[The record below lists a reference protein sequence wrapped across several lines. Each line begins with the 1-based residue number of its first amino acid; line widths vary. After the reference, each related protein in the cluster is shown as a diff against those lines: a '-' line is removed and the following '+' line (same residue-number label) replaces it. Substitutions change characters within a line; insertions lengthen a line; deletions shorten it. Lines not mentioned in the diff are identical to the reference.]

1 MSDDNFIP
9 AHGGEGILNDS
20 DVAELKAG
28 IRRVYELMKDC
39 DWHTRQ
45 GICKAA
51 GQNGLP
57 AAEGTRRLRD
67 LRPVLKPYGFEV
79 ALKRVTGTRS
89 YLYRIQKIGAGS

>member
-28 IRRVYELMKDC
+28 AARVYELMKDC
-39 DWHTRQ
+39 EWHTRQ
-45 GICKAA
+45 GICHAA
-51 GQNGLP
+51 GKHGLP

-67 LRPVLKPYGFEV
+67 LRPALKPHGFEI
-79 ALKRVTGTRS
+79 ALKRVSGTRS
-89 YLYRIQKIGAGS
+89 FIYRIQKIGAES